1 MAAVLPTLSVTIT
14 QRGWACVL
22 DLTLALSALDLL
34 LARLPQL
41 NLDFHKD
48 QIF

>member
-1 MAAVLPTLSVTIT
+1 LGKLSWEAIPFDEPIPLVAAGVVGLVLIGV
-14 QRGWACVL
+14 
-22 DLTLALSALDLL
+22 